1 MPSQMEIL
9 EEVMEGP
16 YDREYYQQVFSKG
29 YFNDPR
35 DENGEVA
42 LLMDYVLFKDGQEFE
57 VFDNMENAIEEATRC
72 LDDDLA
78 EVYSYLFDKEVEKVY

>member
-1 MPSQMEIL
+1 MENTYSIPQWMENELGLLMPSQMEIL

-35 DENGEVA
+35 NENGEVP
-42 LLMDYVLFKDGQEFE
+42 Y
-57 VFDNMENAIEEATRC
+57 
-72 LDDDLA
+72 
-78 EVYSYLFDKEVEKVY
+78 